1 MSLLGTGLL
10 VVADAALGI
19 WLGSIVF
26 FSFIGAPTTFDVLDD
41 DAGQVVNAIFPKYY
55 AFGLGLG
62 FVAFGA
68 AIIGNATGAFDGLLT
83 AVLAIVG
90 VVLSGYARWVLI
102 PKMEAAGDDA
112 FAQYHKQSIVLNG
125 VTMLAVAGGI
135 VAIVAGTV

>member
-68 AIIGNATGAFDGLLT
+68 AVIGNATGAFDGLV
-83 AVLAIVG
+83 AAALAIVG
-90 VVLSGYARWVLI
+90 VVLNGYARWVLI

-135 VAIVAGTV
+135 VAIVAATV

>member
-10 VVADAALGI
+10 VVVDAALGI

-41 DAGQVVNAIFPKYY
+41 DAGRVVNAIFPKYY

-68 AIIGNATGAFDGLLT
+68 AIIGNAMGAFDGLVT

-90 VVLSGYARWVLI
+90 VVLDGYARWVLI
-102 PKMEAAGDDA
+102 PKMEKTGDDA
-112 FAQYHKQSIVLNG
+112 FAQYHKQSIALNG
-125 VTMLAVAGGI
+125 ITMLAVAGGI
-135 VAIVAGTV
+135 VAIAAGTV

>member
-26 FSFIGAPTTFDVLDD
+26 FSFIGAPTTFDVLGD

-55 AFGLGLG
+55 QFGLGLG

-68 AIIGNATGAFDGLLT
+68 AVVGNTLSTFDGIAVAALT
-83 AVLAIVG
+83 LVG
-90 VVLSGYARWVLI
+90 VVCTGYARWVLI

-112 FAQYHKQSIVLNG
+112 FAQYHKQSILLNG
-125 VTMLAVAGGI
+125 LTMLAVAGGI
-135 VAIVAGTV
+135 VASHL

>member
-10 VVADAALGI
+10 VVADAALRI

-68 AIIGNATGAFDGLLT
+68 AVIGNATGAFDGLV
-83 AVLAIVG
+83 AAALAIVG
-90 VVLSGYARWVLI
+90 VVLNGYARWVLI

-135 VAIVAGTV
+135 VAIVVATV